1 MIAPICLLSG
11 GRKQRFFIHF
21 RDAGKERWDGVAGEL
36 FLQIVAPSLM
46 PYEASKEP
54 RGERFLA

>member
-1 MIAPICLLSG
+1 M
-11 GRKQRFFIHF
+11 
-21 RDAGKERWDGVAGEL
+21 AGEL

-46 PYEASKEP
+46 PYEEAGRVLASKEP